1 MFEYDN
7 THVLNVNM
15 KVTIIPCF
23 LDFKHLQSVLYILCT
38 GENYVISLQCNI
50 LVHFLLKVLF
60 NRQKKFLIL

>member
-23 LDFKHLQSVLYILCT
+23 LDFKHLQSVLYILCR

-50 LVHFLLKVLF
+50 LVHFL
-60 NRQKKFLIL
+60 

>member
-7 THVLNVNM
+7 THVLNMNM

-23 LDFKHLQSVLYILCT
+23 LDFKRLQSVFIFIYILCT

-50 LVHFLLKVLF
+50 LVHFL
-60 NRQKKFLIL
+60 

>member
-23 LDFKHLQSVLYILCT
+23 LDFIKTSTIRVIHTLYRREL
-38 GENYVISLQCNI
+38 CNI
-50 LVHFLLKVLF
+50 ITV
-60 NRQKKFLIL
+60 